1 MKATKKIVCLTL
13 AMVITALAFV
23 MPVAAADEL
32 PLVIVDGFNSTKL
45 YTDFGTE
52 NQKEAFFGSDTDI
65 EAMITD
71 VGGAFVGGLVMYGKD
86 NKNFESFGNA
96 FIPTLN
102 KYFDP
107 IAYNTDGTPKHKLGF
122 YETKKPISKYTD
134 EEKANLFT
142 SFVLETAKK
151 YGEKKTYSFSYDW
164 TKSPIDNAEE
174 LNKFINY
181 VRGKEGCK
189 KVNVAAMS
197 MGSIIMLSYL
207 NEFGGSRIN
216 NCVFASPAWQ
226 GTSLVGNLFSGNIEI
241 DIFAVENYLVKS
253 ADVSAT
259 THIVAFII
267 SYIASDEGLSHE
279 YFGDINAA
287 IQGVN
292 PYVYRD
298 SIIPLMA
305 GMPGLWSLVP
315 NEYYEA
321 SKDFL
326 FPDGIDAKLENII
339 DPYNTIQKNA
349 KSIINKAQKD
359 GMRFGIVCG
368 YNRQMVPISSE
379 YKQSDEVIDVEY
391 MTGGATCAL
400 YLQAHD
406 DWGQVYTQK
415 IKDGHNHISWDY
427 KIDMS
432 TAMFPEQTWLL
443 KNMSHSDYSA
453 DNGTLDTVI
462 WLLKAD
468 KKYTVHT
475 DRENHPQFALYNT
488 YKRHV
493 TPIALDTLLGDVNN
507 SGAVNLTD
515 ARYALKIAAGQV
527 KATDFHIEVGDIDS
541 DGEITTA
548 DVRYILHIAGEI
560 PYAIA

>member
-1 MKATKKIVCLTL
+1 MKATKKIVCLAL
-13 AMVITALAFV
+13 AIVMASLAFV
-23 MPVAAADEL
+23 MPVVAADDL
-32 PLVIVDGFNSTKL
+32 PLVIVDGFNSTRL

-71 VGGAFVGGLVMYGKD
+71 VGSAFVGGLVKYGYNDKD
-86 NKNFESFGNA
+86 FEAFGNS
-96 FIPTLN
+96 FIPALN

-107 IAYNTDGTPKHKLGF
+107 IAYNTDGTPKHELGF
-122 YETKKPISKYTD
+122 YETKKTISEYTD
-134 EEKANLFT
+134 EEKAKLFT

-151 YGEKKTYSFSYDW
+151 YGEDNTYSFSYDW
-164 TKSPIDNAEE
+164 TKSPIENAAE
-174 LNKFINY
+174 LNEFINY
-181 VRGKEGCK
+181 VRVEEGCR

-197 MGSIIMLSYL
+197 MGSVVMLSYL
-207 NEFGGSRIN
+207 DEFGGSRIN

-259 THIVAFII
+259 THITAYII
-267 SYIASDEGLSHE
+267 SFIASYEGLSHE

-292 PYVYRD
+292 PYLYRD
-298 SIIPLMA
+298 SIIPLMS

-315 NEYYEA
+315 GEDYEA

-326 FPDGIDAKLENII
+326 FPDGIDPNLEAII
-339 DPYNTIQKNA
+339 DPYYAIQSNA
-349 KSIINKAQKD
+349 KQIIEDAEDD
-359 GMRFGIVCG
+359 GMRFSIVCG
-368 YNRQMVPISSE
+368 YNRQMVPISSDYE
-379 YKQSDEVIDVEY
+379 QSDEVIDVKY

-406 DWGQVYTQK
+406 DWAQIYTQK

-432 TAMFPEQTWLL
+432 TAMFPEQTWLI
-443 KNMSHSDYSA
+443 KNMSHSDYNA
-453 DNGTLDTVI
+453 ENGTLDTVI

-468 KKYTVHT
+468 EQYTVHT
-475 DRENHPQFALYNT
+475 DKENHPQFSLYNT

-493 TPIALDTLLGDVNN
+493 TPITLDGLLGDVDN
-507 SGAVNLTD
+507 SGAVNTLD
-515 ARYALKIAAGQV
+515 AKLALRIAAGQV
-527 KATDFHIEVGDIDS
+527 KATDFQLEVGDIDE
-541 DGEITTA
+541 DGEITTV

-560 PYAIA
+560 PYSIA